1 MNASKKR
8 YDKKVRLTRI
18 LLSDYL
24 VLKRMSQVAGVS
36 MAVALH
42 RLIEHIAQLP
52 LPKPEPVVVPKS
64 RIPVPALTIKS
75 AGTLYI
81 RSQPTRA
88 INGNKVGILVIKAK
102 GGVIS
107 E

>member
-1 MNASKKR
+1 MNAKKR

-52 LPKPEPVVVPKS
+52 LPKRETIVVPKAELL
-64 RIPVPALTIKS
+64 VPTFSIKP
-75 AGTLYI
+75 AGTFRI

-88 INGNKVGILVIKAK
+88 INGDKVGVLVIKPK
-102 GGVIS
+102 GGKVN

>member
-1 MNASKKR
+1 MNAKKR

-24 VLKRMSQVAGVS
+24 LLKGFAQKAGVS

-42 RLIEHIAQLP
+42 RLIEHVAQLP

-64 RIPVPALTIKS
+64 QPTFQVSAPVALR
-75 AGTLYI
+75 I
-81 RSQPTRA
+81 RSQPTIA
-88 INGNKVGILVIKAK
+88 TNGGGFAAFRIKPK
-102 GGVIS
+102 GVRY

>member
-1 MNASKKR
+1 MKN
-8 YDKKVRLTRI
+8 YDKKVKQTRI

-24 VLKRMSQVAGVS
+24 LLKGFAQKAGVS

-52 LPKPEPVVVPKS
+52 LPKPEPVVVPKY
-64 RIPVPALTIKS
+64 RIPVPALTIKP
-75 AGTLYI
+75 AGTFRI
-81 RSQPTRA
+81 RSQPTLSV
-88 INGNKVGILVIKAK
+88 NGNKAGVLEIKPK

>member
-1 MNASKKR
+1 MNAKKR

-64 RIPVPALTIKS
+64 QPTFQVSAPVALRVK
-75 AGTLYI
+75 
-81 RSQPTRA
+81 SQPTIA
-88 INGNKVGILVIKAK
+88 TNGHKAVAFRIKPK
-102 GGVIS
+102 GVRY

>member
-1 MNASKKR
+1 MKN
-8 YDKKVRLTRI
+8 YDKKVKQTRI

-24 VLKRMSQVAGVS
+24 LLKGFAQKAGVS

-64 RIPVPALTIKS
+64 RIPVPALSIKP
-75 AGTLYI
+75 AGTFRI
-81 RSQPTRA
+81 RSEPT
-88 INGNKVGILVIKAK
+88 IVTNGHKVGILVIKAK
-102 GGVIS
+102 GGVFHD
-107 E
+107 

>member
-1 MNASKKR
+1 MKN
-8 YDKKVRLTRI
+8 YDKKVRNTRI

-24 VLKRMSQVAGVS
+24 LLKGFAQKAGVS
-36 MAVALH
+36 MSVALH

-52 LPKPEPVVVPKS
+52 LPQSEPVVVPKS
-64 RIPVPALTIKS
+64 RLPVPALTIKPV
-75 AGTLYI
+75 GTLYI